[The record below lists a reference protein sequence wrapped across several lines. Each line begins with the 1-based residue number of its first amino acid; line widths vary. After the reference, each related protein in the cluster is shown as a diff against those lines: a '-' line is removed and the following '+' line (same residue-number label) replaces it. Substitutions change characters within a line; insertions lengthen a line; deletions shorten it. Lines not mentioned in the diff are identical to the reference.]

1 MGKYTKKEEVE
12 TNTKVVEPQAEEVAP
27 KTTTKKTVEKTSEK
41 TTEKSVEK
49 TETKTKKK
57 FEPSD
62 MISCRSVCQG
72 GLYLE
77 GARTKMPYEWTDYGA
92 TEDVEYRDLVELVRT
107 RSSYIFNPFFVIDNN
122 DFVEE
127 FPQLKK
133 FYQENYSIKELAAIL
148 DLPVNEMVAQ
158 IKTLPKGALESLK
171 SIAASQVS
179 AGQLDSVRKIK
190 ELDNIFKTDL
200 NLLSDLFK

>member
-1 MGKYTKKEEVE
+1 MGKYTTKKEEVE
-12 TNTKVVEPQAEEVAP
+12 I
-27 KTTTKKTVEKTSEK
+27 TTKKEEVVEETKTAPKKVAEK
-41 TTEKSVEK
+41 VEK
-49 TETKTKKK
+49 TEKVEKPEKVAKTKKK
-57 FEPSD
+57 FDPSD
-62 MISCRSVCQG
+62 LIPCRSVCQG

-77 GARTKMPYEWTDYGA
+77 GSRTKMPYEWSDYGVV
-92 TEDVEYRDLVELVRT
+92 EDVEYRDLAELVRT
-107 RSSYIFNPFFVIDNN
+107 RSSYVFNPFFIIDDE

-133 FYQENYSIKELAAIL
+133 FYADNYSIKELAAIL
-148 DLPVNEMVAQ
+148 DMPVDQMVQ
-158 IKTLPKGALESLK
+158 EIKSLPKGAVESLK

>member
-1 MGKYTKKEEVE
+1 MAKYTAKNEDVEVTFEEVE
-12 TNTKVVEPQAEEVAP
+12 VKKEDTTP
-27 KTTTKKTVEKTSEK
+27 KASAKKTSEK
-41 TTEKSVEK
+41 GAEKSAKKE
-49 TETKTKKK
+49 KKK
-57 FEPSD
+57 FELSD
-62 MISCRSVCQG
+62 MIACRSVCQG

-77 GARTKMPYEWTDYGA
+77 GARTKRPYEWADYGA
-92 TEDVEYRDLVELVRT
+92 IEDVEYRDLVELVRT
-107 RSSYIFNPFFVIDNN
+107 RSGYIFNPFFVIDDE

-133 FYQENYSIKELAAIL
+133 FYQDNYSIKELAAIL
-148 DLPVNEMVAQ
+148 ELPIDQMVKEINA
-158 IKTLPKGALESLK
+158 LPKGAVESLK

-200 NLLSDLFK
+200 NLLADFVN

>member
-1 MGKYTKKEEVE
+1 MGKYQNKDDVETTTTEEVVEKEAPKNSTKK
-12 TNTKVVEPQAEEVAP
+12 
-27 KTTTKKTVEKTSEK
+27 SEK
-41 TTEKSVEK
+41 S
-49 TETKTKKK
+49 KKK

-62 MISCRSVCQG
+62 LISCRSVCQG

-77 GARTKMPYEWTDYGA
+77 GSRTKMPYAWENYGA

-107 RSSYIFNPFFVIDNN
+107 RSSYIFSPFFIIDDN

-133 FYQENYSIKELAAIL
+133 FYQENYSVKELADIL
-148 DLPVNEMVAQ
+148 ELPVDQM
-158 IKTLPKGALESLK
+158 IKEIESLPKSAVDSLK

-190 ELDNIFKTDL
+190 ELDRIFQTDL